1 MATLLT
7 CTPYGINSH
16 RLLVRG
22 SRTEYV
28 PEVAES
34 IEQRTGLSQ
43 SDRILLITAGA
54 SAGAVIVMI
63 IIALAVKRRINKKRR
78 RIEILKGE
86 ILK

>member
-1 MATLLT
+1 M
-7 CTPYGINSH
+7 
-16 RLLVRG
+16 
-22 SRTEYV
+22 

-54 SAGAVIVMI
+54 SAGAVIIMI